1 MRSPSQLK
9 DFPIEIVSLIKLTY
23 TLNTLFPL
31 ETFFHWES
39 AQKKHEKVHK
49 KLCYCVDTCVC
60 DDFVYL
66 FHFFGIWFSVKFK
79 NFFIIKTLFQILHVF
94 VLLYK
99 DKLKVQRVCYALPSC
114 TFMLHFFYR
123 KILVT
128 IFNLKYTC
136 DLFKNFLY
144 NQSTISNWS
153 EQNKTKQNTQNK
165 TMKLSVLKSA
175 TCEPCLQSWML
186 HCKK

>member
-1 MRSPSQLK
+1 MNHE
-9 DFPIEIVSLIKLTY
+9 D
-23 TLNTLFPL
+23 
-31 ETFFHWES
+31 S
-39 AQKKHEKVHK
+39 AQKVSKKEHK
-49 KLCYCVDTCVC
+49 KFSYCADIYVC
-60 DDFVYL
+60 GNFVFL
-66 FHFFGIWFSVKFK
+66 FHFFGIWLSVKFK

-153 EQNKTKQNTQNK
+153 EQNKTKHAKQNHEVKCFKKCNMW
-165 TMKLSVLKSA
+165 TMSSKLNVTL
-175 TCEPCLQSWML
+175 
-186 HCKK
+186 